1 MHRAAMVFGI
11 AAALTLAW
19 AAAARADELV
29 LTFATTLPAPSPDTI
44 QIYNPWAQ
52 RIAAATNGAVRIDV
66 RDGVAVANPTNI
78 YDRVQSDVAQ
88 IGLLIPSL
96 VGGKFPLTD
105 MVGLPFLTDDALN
118 ASVAFWR
125 LLKTGALDAEY
136 KDIVPLAVALFP
148 PQGVHLVKAPTSL
161 DDLHGLRLRVVSK
174 AASESIARLGGTPL
188 VLDPGDQYP
197 SLQRGMLDGV
207 VSSWMGMGPLH
218 LTEVT
223 AYHIETSL
231 GTGLFMVF
239 MTKAKHDSLP
249 PAIRQA
255 IDDNSGE
262 TMSRALAV
270 TFEQRS
276 IASRAPAAAAPDKH
290 MIVKL
295 APAESATWRATI
307 SPVID
312 SWTSAHPGGTKLIET
327 YRGLLAD
334 LKAGHE

>member
-1 MHRAAMVFGI
+1 MKRAASVSSI
-11 AAALTLAW
+11 VAALVLLCTVAT
-19 AAAARADELV
+19 RADDVV
-29 LTFATTLPAPSPDTI
+29 LTFATAEPPPSPDTI
-44 QIYNPWAQ
+44 SVFLPWAQ
-52 RIAAATNGAVRIDV
+52 RISAATNGAVRIDV
-66 RDGVAVANPTNI
+66 RDGVTIANPTNM
-78 YDRVQSDVAQ
+78 YDRVSSDVVQ

-125 LLKTGALDAEY
+125 LYKSGQLDAEY

-161 DDLHGLRLRVVSK
+161 QDLRGLRLRVVSK
-174 AASESIARLGGTPL
+174 AGSESIARLGGTPQ
-188 VLDPGDQYP
+188 VLDPGDQYA
-197 SLQRGMLDGV
+197 SLQRGVLDGV

-223 AYHIETSL
+223 AYHVETSL
-231 GTGLFMVF
+231 GTGMFMVF

-249 PAIRQA
+249 ALVRQA

-262 TMSRALAV
+262 SMSRALAV

-276 IASRAPAAAAPDKH
+276 LASRAPAAAAPDKH
-290 MIVKL
+290 TIAKL
-295 APAESATWRATI
+295 TPVQSEKWRATI
-307 SPVID
+307 APVSD
-312 SWTSAHPGGTKLIET
+312 AWTSSHPGGAKLIET

-334 LKAGHE
+334 LKAGK